1 MSRWPQGNHVT
12 PSPSRRMTP
21 AGRWTPVFFYAL
33 VVLSW
38 GAEAV
43 HRGLVDRLW
52 LVLFALP
59 PLIAYLARMWSG
71 RQ

>member
-1 MSRWPQGNHVT
+1 
-12 PSPSRRMTP
+12 MTP